1 MDMQPKEWLGCDLLE
16 SVPGK
21 VSGAVVFKD
30 TRLPVE
36 TITDNVDAY
45 MELEN
50 QSVDEAI
57 ASTLESF
64 PDTPGGAEAIRQVLA
79 YREAH
84 ERQLQL

>member
-1 MDMQPKEWLGCDLLE
+1 MEPNEWLGCDLLE

-21 VSGAVVFKD
+21 VSGAVVFMD

-45 MELEN
+45 MELDN
-50 QSVDEAI
+50 QSLDEAI

-64 PDTPGGAEAIRQVLA
+64 PDTPGGADAIRKVLA

-84 ERQLQL
+84 QHQLQP

>member
-1 MDMQPKEWLGCDLLE
+1 MEADEWLGCDLLE

-21 VSGAVVFKD
+21 VSGAVVFKG

-45 MELEN
+45 MELDN
-50 QSVDEAI
+50 QSLDEAI

-64 PDTPGGAEAIRQVLA
+64 PDTPGGVDAIRQVLA

-84 ERQLQL
+84 ERQRQP

>member
-1 MDMQPKEWLGCDLLE
+1 MEPNGWLGCDLLE

-21 VSGAVVFKD
+21 VSGAVVFKG

-45 MELEN
+45 MELDN
-50 QSVDEAI
+50 QLLDEAI
-57 ASTLESF
+57 NSTLDSF

-84 ERQLQL
+84 EPQLQP